1 MRETDPYPP
10 PAFPTSPP
18 PHPPRLTASRP
29 PSPRLFPP
37 LSAPLAWFP
46 IYFGSRHKIIC
57 MSMCTSLSALV
68 TLVLLFFPKL
78 YIILFR
84 PEKNDRSAFK
94 TATTVRCHIGSSN
107 KASMSRPS
115 NTTSAMD
122 R

>member
-1 MRETDPYPP
+1 MCVSILL
-10 PAFPTSPP
+10 SPSSW
-18 PHPPRLTASRP
+18 HPQ
-29 PSPRLFPP
+29 
-37 LSAPLAWFP
+37 LAWFP
-46 IYFGSRHKIIC
+46 IYFGSTHKIIC

-94 TATTVRCHIGSSN
+94 TAKTVRCHIGSSN
-107 KASMSRPS
+107 KTSLSRPS
-115 NTTSAMD
+115 DPTPSAAVE